1 MSRYRLHFLVCTH
14 RRSEEDSRGCCSAK
28 GSEGV
33 LGALRKG
40 IAERGLRRELR
51 ANSSGCLD
59 QCAAGVSVVVYPE
72 GTWYGGVTE
81 SDVEELLDSHILEE
95 QPLRR
100 LRTEPSSDPGP
111 RG

>member
-14 RRSEEDSRGCCSAK
+14 GRSGDDPRGCCSAK
-28 GSEGV
+28 GSQAV

-40 IAERGLRRELR
+40 IAERGLRGELR
-51 ANSSGCLD
+51 ANASGCLD

-72 GTWYGGVTE
+72 GTWYGGVRE
-81 SDVEELLDSHILEE
+81 ADVEELLESHLGGNGPVE
-95 QPLRR
+95 R
-100 LRTEPSSDPGP
+100 LQTHRSSDRGP